1 MQDNADLQHKLRLR
15 SEALGECCPGLVLDA
30 FAGEGTITRM
40 LWRHVATRVICI
52 EQMAAK
58 ARCIEGAEVVVG
70 DNRDHLALAAGAD
83 VIDCDA
89 YGLSMPFIER
99 LSAHAPSG
107 ALVVFTDGT
116 PVKSRKVP
124 SATRCF
130 WVDAERLLNG
140 LKVELASSGN
150 TYYGYGWLK

>member
-1 MQDNADLQHKLRLR
+1 
-15 SEALGECCPGLVLDA
+15 
-30 FAGEGTITRM
+30 M

-89 YGLSMPFIER
+89 YGLSMPFIEGR
-99 LSAHAPSG
+99 LPADAPSG

-116 PVKSRKVP
+116 PV
-124 SATRCF
+124 
-130 WVDAERLLNG
+130 
-140 LKVELASSGN
+140 
-150 TYYGYGWLK
+150 